1 MTNKTNFY
9 MAVLVLAAV
18 SAVAGLYW
26 QMRPPAAKPL
36 AEHSTPTA
44 HQYAPPVRNMMTVL
58 VPGSFR
64 FPVDRYKQEPVVR
77 VWMADRKT
85 VESMPLE
92 TYLEGVI
99 AQEMHNDW
107 PLEALAAQAIT
118 SRTLTLKAMEAGTIR
133 NLHNADVS
141 TSKEELQAYARE
153 KVNDTVRQAVRNTRG
168 QVLMYAGQLP
178 YAIYSACNGQIAAT
192 REESFPEEIPV
203 ATPYFQPIKD
213 TCFWHAPLDQ
223 QTWTVKIPAAE
234 VAGVIGYEGNPADI
248 RILEKG
254 ASGRI
259 LWIGAQD
266 KKMYGSDFRKQVG
279 FDRLKSTLIH
289 SMDYDGKDFVFQG
302 SGWGNGVGLC
312 QWGAYTY
319 ALQGWKAGDIVRYYY
334 VGAEVQQLWN

>member
-1 MTNKTNFY
+1 MTNKKNFY
-9 MAVLVLAAV
+9 TAVFALLAV
-18 SAVAGLYW
+18 SVAAGLYW
-26 QMRPPAAKPL
+26 KMNPPAAKPL
-36 AEHSTPTA
+36 AERPSPTA
-44 HQYAPPVRNMMTVL
+44 HQFAPPVRTMMSVI
-58 VPGSFR
+58 VPGTFR
-64 FPVDRYKQEPVVR
+64 FPVDKYRQEPVVR
-77 VWMADRKT
+77 VWMADKKI

-118 SRTLTLKAMEAGTIR
+118 SRTLTLSAMEAGTIKK
-133 NLHNADVS
+133 LHNVDVS
-141 TSKEELQAYARE
+141 TSKEELQAYARD
-153 KVNDTVRQAVRNTRG
+153 KVNDTVRQAVRITRG
-168 QVLMYAGQLP
+168 QVLMYAGHLP

-203 ATPYFQPIKD
+203 DTPYFQPIKD
-213 TCFWHAPLDQ
+213 NCFWHAPLAQ
-223 QTWTVKIPAAE
+223 QTWSVRIPAEE
-234 VAGVIGYEGNPADI
+234 VASVIGYEGNPADI
-248 RILEKG
+248 HILEKG

-259 LWIGAQD
+259 LWIGAKD

-289 SMDYDGKDFVFQG
+289 SMEYDGKDFIFQG

-319 ALQGWKAGDIVRYYY
+319 ALQGWKAKEIVRYYY
-334 VGAEVQQLWN
+334 VGAEVQQLWH